1 MPSLERLVTGAVA
14 LTANKTGLDGIYHQG
29 NDTAPCSSPLYCYG
43 PVLGE
48 IQLAKPF
55 VDSKTYVDM

>member
-1 MPSLERLVTGAVA
+1 MPSIKGLLNATIALV
-14 LTANKTGLDGIYHQG
+14 ANSSGLNGIFYHG
-29 NDTAPCSSPLYCYG
+29 GDIAPCGSPLYCYG
-43 PVLGE
+43 PVLEE